1 MGRLK
6 MKTKV
11 KIALRNYFLVI
22 LGARVLA
29 ENCDYIANK
38 YNIDKDIFSDAVYD
52 LYEIVVKNL

>member
-6 MKTKV
+6 MNMKV
-11 KIALRNYFLVI
+11 KIALRNFFLVI

-29 ENCDYIANK
+29 ENVDDIANK

-52 LYEIVVKNL
+52 LYETVVKKL